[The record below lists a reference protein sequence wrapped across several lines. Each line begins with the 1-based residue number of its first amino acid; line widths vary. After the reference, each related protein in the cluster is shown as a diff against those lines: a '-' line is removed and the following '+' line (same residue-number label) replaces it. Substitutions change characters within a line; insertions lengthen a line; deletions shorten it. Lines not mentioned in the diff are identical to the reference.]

1 MVATIVEGEVE
12 ADRKSGDPR
21 VRRHP
26 TAVVGIL
33 LALSS
38 GVLSASP
45 AHAAVTSSVNNGV
58 LTVSGDG
65 NDDVITIQCLGGN
78 VDLNGHNPDTG
89 PTACSSITAIKVGSG
104 GGNDAVSVSAV
115 SRSVFNS
122 LTDVTIHGGGDNDS
136 IFGSPDADA
145 LFGDGGSDT
154 FYLVQG
160 DDTIEGGTEGD
171 RLTLSTN
178 HDLVLTPSRL
188 TTGDDDIAIA
198 SIEAVDLTSVGRGVR
213 FDARQFH
220 DDLFV
225 TTDRGDDVLLGGTGS
240 DRMSSGGGSD
250 RLVGGRGTDYLV
262 GGRGNDVLLG
272 GPEVNYVDGSE
283 GHDRCRGG
291 GVITNCES

>member
-1 MVATIVEGEVE
+1 MVASSVGGEVE
-12 ADRKSGDPR
+12 ADRKGSGPR
-21 VRRHP
+21 IRRLSI
-26 TAVVGIL
+26 AVAGIL

-45 AHAAVTSSVNNGV
+45 ANAAVTSSVNNGV

-65 NDDVITIQCLGGN
+65 HDDVITIQCLGGN
-78 VDLNGHNPDTG
+78 VDVNGANPGSG
-89 PTACSSITAIKVGSG
+89 PTACSSITAIKVAGG

-115 SRSVFNS
+115 SRSVFDS
-122 LTDVTIHGGGDNDS
+122 LTDVTIHGGGGNDS

-160 DDTIEGGTEGD
+160 DDTVDGGTEGD
-171 RLTLSTN
+171 RLTLSTS

-198 SIEAVDLTSVGRGVR
+198 SIEAVDLTSEGRSVR